1 MQRVT
6 MVRYTTKPDQAAENE
21 ALSRAVFAQLRSAP
35 PEGVAYALFR
45 DDNEFVH
52 VFLNLNADESAPV
65 TDLPAFKM
73 FEKGIGERCEV
84 PPKATRLAVQ
94 LVDCYGFGAGPAR

>member
-6 MVRYTTKPDQAAENE
+6 LVRYTTKPDQAAENE

-45 DDNEFVH
+45 DGNEFLH
-52 VFLNLNADESAPV
+52 VFLNLKDDDSSAV
-65 TDLPAFKM
+65 TELPTFKAFQKDVV
-73 FEKGIGERCEV
+73 ERCDV
-84 PPKATRLAVQ
+84 PPQATRFTVQ
-94 LVDCYGFGAGPAR
+94 LVDCYGFKSSAPG